1 MAGDTMSLLTQVLL
15 LGIAGGI
22 VGTIFMN
29 LTWEFVNKEETIN
42 ELDIEEMIELQKQYR
57 QVPEHIRYDFRNN

>member
-1 MAGDTMSLLTQVLL
+1 MSLLIQALL
-15 LGIAGGI
+15 LGVAGGI
-22 VGTIFMN
+22 VGTIFMD
-29 LTWEFVNKEETIN
+29 LTWEFVNKEETVN

>member
-1 MAGDTMSLLTQVLL
+1 MSLLTQVLL

>member
-57 QVPEHIRYDFRNN
+57 QLPEHIRYDFRNN

>member
-1 MAGDTMSLLTQVLL
+1 MAGDTMSLLTQALL
-15 LGIAGGI
+15 LGVAGGI